1 MFNLTG
7 KLRSSKQNVKVLF
20 LPIELA
26 KIKRRKREIIFNV
39 VRYGV
44 K

>member
-7 KLRSSKQNVKVLF
+7 KLRSSKQNVKLLF

-26 KIKRRKREIIFNV
+26 KIKRRKRDNI
-39 VRYGV
+39 
-44 K
+44 